1 MVEKR
6 QSDRFRLEDIRR
18 RRKRN
23 DYKHDQ
29 VKRLN
34 WLGHIQRT
42 DPQSYV
48 QTAYKEEFPGKRKKE
63 DPKNTGQIS

>member
-34 WLGHIQRT
+34 WLGHIQR
-42 DPQSYV
+42 YV
-48 QTAYKEEFPGKRKKE
+48 QTAYKEGFPGKRKKE